1 MTDEDIYT
9 AFSDWLGSTWWR
21 LTESEHMMPMLTSYI
36 TPEEAAFL
44 TGIPFSPSTPEELAA
59 IKKMDPADI
68 LTRLDGLALRGLLF
82 VEGSGEAIRYR
93 LNDAFFIFLR
103 AAWWGGIDDEAH
115 RDLAHKVNN
124 YFFDGW
130 FDQFKS
136 LPFRGLRTIPI
147 ERTVTCDSG
156 KAVLPFEDIIQI
168 IEHLDY
174 HTVSSCPC
182 RMRHN
187 LDPTKES
194 CDHPVENCLHFGDLG
209 RYCVQTGIGR
219 EITKEETIKILKAA
233 ADAGLVHGLS
243 NGTDKPDTICNC
255 CNDAC
260 MWFVSYR
267 LLGHDGSLQPS
278 HYRVKEESLSCKACA
293 LCVKR
298 CPMDALSLVTDHEAK
313 NKFKKSV
320 AADIDKCIGCGVCV
334 HKCPGEALTLVAN
347 EEAAENS

>member
-1 MTDEDIYT
+1 MTDNDVYGRLAE
-9 AFSDWLGSTWWR
+9 WLGNTWWK
-21 LTESEHMMPMLTSYI
+21 LTESAHMMPMLTSYI

-44 TGIPFSPSTPEELAA
+44 TGIPFSPSAPEELAA
-59 IKKMDPADI
+59 IKDMDLEKI
-68 LTRLDGLALRGLLF
+68 LPLLEVLTQKGLLY
-82 VEGSGEAIRYR
+82 VTEGNEGRRYR
-93 LNDAFFIFLR
+93 LNDSFFIFLR
-103 AAWWGGIDDEAH
+103 AAWWSGIDDEAH
-115 RDLAHKVNN
+115 RDLAHKVNS

-136 LPFRGLRTIPI
+136 FPFRGLRTIPI
-147 ERTVTCDSG
+147 EQTVTCGSG
-156 KAVLPFEDIIQI
+156 KAVLPLEDIVQI
-168 IEHLDY
+168 IDHLDY

-187 LDPTKES
+187 LDPTREG

-219 EITKEETIKILKAA
+219 EISKEETIEILKAA

-243 NGTDKPDTICNC
+243 NGTDRPDTICNC

-278 HYRVKEESLSCKACA
+278 HYRVKEEPLSCKACA

-320 AADIDKCIGCGVCV
+320 AVDIDKCIGCGVCV
-334 HKCPGEALTLVAN
+334 HKCPTNALSLIEMDEAVGRT
-347 EEAAENS
+347 

>member
-1 MTDEDIYT
+1 MTENEIYEEF
-9 AFSDWLGSTWWR
+9 AKWLGNTWWK
-21 LTESEHMMPMLTSYI
+21 LTESAHMMPMLTSYI
-36 TPEEAAFL
+36 TLEEAAFL
-44 TGIPFSPSTPEELAA
+44 TDIPFSSSTPEELAA
-59 IKKMDPADI
+59 IKNMDPGDI
-68 LTRLDGLALRGLLF
+68 RPLLEDLARKGLLY
-82 VEGSGEAIRYR
+82 VTESDERTRYH
-93 LNDAFFIFLR
+93 LNDSFFIFFR
-103 AAWWGGIDDEAH
+103 AAFWSGIDDEAH

-147 ERTVTCDSG
+147 EQTVTCDSG
-156 KAVLPFEDIIQI
+156 KAVLPLEDIVKI

-187 LDPTKES
+187 LDPTKEG

-219 EITKEETIKILKAA
+219 EITKEETIRILKEA

-243 NGTDKPDTICNC
+243 NATDRPDTICSC

-260 MWFVSYR
+260 MWFESYR

-278 HYRVKEESLSCKACA
+278 HYRVKAEPLSCKACA

-320 AADIDKCIGCGVCV
+320 AVDIVKCIGCGVCV